1 MFTQGRFPTI
11 RTYKSKSKGMENMYQ
26 EILMITT
33 KDNMLIIYKIYFK
46 AKNKIPKYKLIS
58 NDKWFIFNKI

>member
-1 MFTQGRFPTI
+1 
-11 RTYKSKSKGMENMYQ
+11 MENMYQ

-33 KDNMLIIYKIYFK
+33 KDNMLIIYKIYFQ

-58 NDKWFIFNKI
+58 NDK